1 MPGRGPRGRLT
12 VAGRPPTP
20 RPALVLQQ
28 PGPRNPESVPTAL
41 QEQHPCR
48 PPPRFLHRWES
59 GRPRPGSLPLRS
71 QLTLSLH
78 SCNPPE
84 PRTRSL
90 AGGRGGSVTRMRTR
104 PFARTC
110 GSAPGA
116 SEPSTHLCERCDAAR
131 FPDAGSAPGS
141 SARAPTTGLAAADYS
156 CVCPAL
162 RGSASWEAAYG
173 PGARAPRGPCP
184 PPQAWRSVGK
194 GCS

>member
-1 MPGRGPRGRLT
+1 MPGRGRRGRLT

-20 RPALVLQQ
+20 RPELVLEQ

-48 PPPRFLHRWES
+48 PPPRFLHRS
-59 GRPRPGSLPLRS
+59 GIKQAAPGHPTSLLAARRS
-71 QLTLSLH
+71 PSTPATHRSPGLTAWPGAVG
-78 SCNPPE
+78 C
-84 PRTRSL
+84 
-90 AGGRGGSVTRMRTR
+90 VTRMRTR

-116 SEPSTHLCERCDAAR
+116 SEASTHLCERGDAER
-131 FPDAGSAPGS
+131 FPDGGSAPGS

-156 CVCPAL
+156 CVCPVL
-162 RGSASWEAAYG
+162 GGSASWEAAPG
-173 PGARAPRGPCP
+173 RGARTPRGPCP
-184 PPQAWRSVGK
+184 PPRAWRSVGK